1 MAVIISDT
9 GPLLA
14 LAGVEQLAILKA
26 LFKTVLIP
34 AAVYQE
40 CLAKTDHAAALIE
53 QAVEQAWLKIEVVPK
68 PEGFPLCLGAGE
80 QEAMQLA
87 ASYEQ
92 ALLIMDDRL
101 ARREAMQRKLDFV
114 GTVRVLWLA
123 QQKEVIVDAAQVI
136 DAMAANG
143 YHISKKL
150 LEDLRLALDNNPFN
164 NSLR

>member
-14 LAGVEQLAILKA
+14 LAGVEQLIVLKM
-26 LFKTVLIP
+26 LFKKVLIP
-34 AAVYQE
+34 QAVYQE
-40 CLAKTDHAAALIE
+40 CLAKTDRAAALIE
-53 QAVEQAWLKIEVVPK
+53 QATEQDWLNVELVSN

-87 ASYEQ
+87 MNYEQ

-101 ARREAMQRKLDFV
+101 ARREAMQRQLNFV

-123 QQKEVIVDAAQVI
+123 QQKGLINDAGQVI

-143 YHISKKL
+143 YHISKQL
-150 LEDLRLALDNNPFN
+150 LNELT
-164 NSLR
+164 

>member
-14 LAGVEQLAILKA
+14 FAGVEQLIVLKM
-26 LFKTVLIP
+26 LFKQILIP
-34 AAVYQE
+34 QAVYQE
-40 CLAKTDHAAALIE
+40 CLAKTDRAAALIE
-53 QAVEQAWLKIEVVPK
+53 QAIEQGWLNVELVSN

-87 ASYEQ
+87 INYEQ

-101 ARREAMQRKLDFV
+101 ARREAIQRQLNFV

-123 QQKEVIVDAAQVI
+123 QQKGLINDAGQVI

-143 YHISKKL
+143 YHISKQL
-150 LEDLRLALDNNPFN
+150 LNDLT
-164 NSLR
+164 

>member
-14 LAGVEQLAILKA
+14 LAGVEQLVVLKM

-34 AAVYQE
+34 QAVYQE
-40 CLAKTDHAAALIE
+40 CLAKTDRAAVLIE
-53 QAVEQAWLKIEVVPK
+53 QAIEEGWLKMELVVN

-87 ASYEQ
+87 INYDQ
-92 ALLIMDDRL
+92 VLLIMDDRL
-101 ARREAMQRKLDFV
+101 ARREAMQRQLNFV
-114 GTVRVLWLA
+114 GTARVLWLA
-123 QQKEVIVDAAQVI
+123 QQKGLLSNAAQVI
-136 DAMAANG
+136 DAMATNG

-150 LEDLRLALDNNPFN
+150 LDQLT
-164 NSLR
+164 

>member
-14 LAGVEQLAILKA
+14 LAGVEQLVILKT
-26 LFKTVLIP
+26 LFKTVLVP
-34 AAVYQE
+34 NAVYQE
-40 CLAKTDHAAALIE
+40 CLAKTDRAAVLIE
-53 QAVEQAWLKIEVVPK
+53 QAIDQGWLKVELVTST
-68 PEGFPLCLGAGE
+68 EDFPLCLGAGE

-87 ASYEQ
+87 INYEQ
-92 ALLIMDDRL
+92 VLLIMDDRL
-101 ARREAMQRKLDFV
+101 ARREAMQRQLNFV

-123 QQKEVIVDAAQVI
+123 QQQGLLSNAAQVI

-150 LEDLRLALDNNPFN
+150 LDELT
-164 NSLR
+164 